1 MEDNYI
7 DNLNML
13 RELASSI
20 KALDL
25 LDPSTRTVTILT
37 EIIERCKYIP
47 ELEMIHHNPFMN
59 IEEAEA

>member
-7 DNLNML
+7 DNLNTL

-25 LDPSTRTVTILT
+25 MDPSTRTVTILT

-47 ELEMIHHNPFMN
+47 ELEMIHYNPFMN
-59 IEEAEA
+59 TEEAEA

>member
-7 DNLNML
+7 ENLNTL
-13 RELASSI
+13 RELAKSVQ
-20 KALDL
+20 ALDL
-25 LDPSTRTVTILT
+25 IDPSSSTVTILT
-37 EIIERCKYIP
+37 EIIERCKFIP